1 MNIPTETQNIIR
13 LLNPWWTH
21 DTYFTG
27 TPRSTYKKEILDA
40 ISHKHV
46 LFILGPRRVGKTT
59 LIFQTILELI
69 TKQGVGAE
77 KILFL
82 SLDNPTLDILNL
94 QDYIAVSKQFDYVFL
109 DEVQYRKNW
118 QIQLKAL
125 FDNPSR
131 TYTMIC
137 SGSASS
143 LISDTSSYL
152 TGRSKRIIVNTLGY
166 DEFQTFTHNS
176 NVEQYLEMGGYP
188 EYVLEKT
195 PNYHAQLFRD
205 VVLKD
210 IVFQFNVSRSE
221 YFYEIANLLAKQI
234 GFGTSFSKL
243 AHVTRITDD
252 TVKTYIEYLS
262 RAYVINSIQKYSQSL
277 NDRIYSAK
285 KFYFY
290 DLGMRNSFVGFEDI
304 GSLVENAVYLKLQQ
318 KFPLAQIFYLKAMR
332 GEEIDFIMMEK
343 YKATLIEVKYLGLK
357 TAVLERVSPVFYKD
371 IYDLEIVERIIVT
384 KSVKG
389 HEVINEKE
397 VQLIPLTEFLS

>member
-1 MNIPTETQNIIR
+1 MNIPTETQNIIN
-13 LLNPWWTH
+13 LLNPWWSN
-21 DTYFTG
+21 DKYFIG
-27 TPRSTYKKEILDA
+27 NPRSTYKKEILDA

-69 TKQGVGAE
+69 TKQEVNPK

-82 SLDNPTLDILNL
+82 SLDNPALDTLNL
-94 QDYIAVSKQFDYVFL
+94 QDYVSVSKQFDYVFL
-109 DEVQYRKNW
+109 DEVQYKKDW

-131 TYTMIC
+131 KYKLIC
-137 SGSASS
+137 SGSASC

-152 TGRSKRIIVNTLGY
+152 TGRSKRILVNSLGY
-166 DEFQTFTHNS
+166 NEFKAFNTSS

-210 IVFQFNVSRSE
+210 IVSQYNVSRSG
-221 YFYEIANLLAKQI
+221 YFYEITNLLAKQV
-234 GFGTSFSKL
+234 GFGTSFSKI
-243 AHVTRITDD
+243 AHVTGITDD

-262 RAYVINSIQKYSQSL
+262 RAYVIDSIQKYSQSL

-304 GSLVENAVYLKLQQ
+304 GSLVENAVYLKLRQ
-318 KFPLAQIFYLKAMR
+318 KYPMAQIYYLKASR
-332 GEEIDFIMMEK
+332 GEEIDFVVVEK
-343 YKATLIEVKYLGLK
+343 HKATVIEVKYLGLK
-357 TAVLERVSPVFYKD
+357 TAVLERVSPIFYKD
-371 IYDLEIVERIIVT
+371 LHDLEIGERIIVT

-389 HEVINEKE
+389 HEVIKDKK
-397 VQLIPLTEFLS
+397 VQLIPLVQFLL